1 MRFTKPLLKAS
12 MVLALGLASYSCRST
27 GSDATLSS
35 IKQSAMDQASLPQVI
50 RFTVWL
56 DVLDKD
62 IEGLSP
68 SESADKLLE
77 GSARNGVFNLQGLA
91 RLYEDTDPQFEK
103 ARKRFKAL
111 EDGIGG
117 FAKWDE
123 LLEKAEKKSSEKD
136 VIAKLKSKR
145 SKARKDLEKLLVEE
159 KFIRE
164 TKTEATYLKTFRSFL
179 INRDWNTVA
188 EDREIMLGKLS
199 GQLQTIKSST
209 YDFTKLEEGNGIHE
223 FRRKIRWFA
232 MEARAL
238 NGLLILKPSSTVCPI
253 EAYQDL
259 PSSEWAKS
267 KYGVLPASKSE
278 TNPVALTACLYVK
291 MAKAIDDVG
300 KIKDA
305 VEEVDNNTAGDASD
319 AASLEDQASVK
330 AIYNEMMK
338 SRVFELLQAELSA
351 GLR

>member
-1 MRFTKPLLKAS
+1 MRLINALVSMS
-12 MVLALGLASYSCRST
+12 MVLALGAASFSCRST

-35 IKQSAMDQASLPQVI
+35 SKQGAVDQAKLPQVQ
-50 RFTVWL
+50 RFTIWL

-62 IEGLSP
+62 IEGFSP

-123 LLEKAEKKSSEKD
+123 LLEKAEKKSSESD
-136 VIAKLKSKR
+136 VIAKLRSKR
-145 SKARKDLEKLLVEE
+145 TKARKDLEKLLVEE

-164 TKTEATYLKTFRSFL
+164 TKSEATYLKTFRAFL
-179 INRDWNTVA
+179 LNREWNSVE
-188 EDREIMLGKLS
+188 EDRKIMLGKLS
-199 GQLQTIKSST
+199 GQLQTIKSSV

-223 FRRKIRWFA
+223 FRRKIRWFS

-238 NGLLILKPSSTVCPI
+238 NGLLVLKPATVPCPI
-253 EAYQDL
+253 ETYKDL
-259 PSSEWAKS
+259 PTSEWAKS
-267 KYGVLPASKSE
+267 KYGVLPPSASE
-278 TNPVALTACLYVK
+278 TAPVAVTACLYVK
-291 MAKAIDDVG
+291 MARAIDDVG

-305 VEEVDNNTAGDASD
+305 VEEVDNNTSGEASD
-319 AASLEDQASVK
+319 AASLEDQALVK
-330 AIYNEMMK
+330 AIYNEMIK
-338 SRVFELLQAELSA
+338 SRVFDLLQAELSV
-351 GLR
+351 GLN